1 VVGGLKVTGGQW
13 LNILVSA
20 DATLVLCGSVL
31 TSYVGIIGLVRRMTL
46 DRCLPQFLLYK
57 NPLTGTE
64 PIIIIGADP
73 LWPVI
78 FLKYFF
84 LYIVPLA
91 PNSVSIRRFLLH
103 HLLAVHHR
111 RRCR

>member
-1 VVGGLKVTGGQW
+1 MIVVLVVVVGGLKVTGGQW

-73 LWPVI
+73 LSSLFYLFKI
-78 FLKYFF
+78 K
-84 LYIVPLA
+84 
-91 PNSVSIRRFLLH
+91 
-103 HLLAVHHR
+103 
-111 RRCR
+111 

>member
-1 VVGGLKVTGGQW
+1 MPGYNATAHTFVVVAVVGGLKVTGGQW

-64 PIIIIGADP
+64 PIIIIGADQP
-73 LWPVI
+73 LI
-78 FLKYFF
+78 F
-84 LYIVPLA
+84 I
-91 PNSVSIRRFLLH
+91 
-103 HLLAVHHR
+103 
-111 RRCR
+111 